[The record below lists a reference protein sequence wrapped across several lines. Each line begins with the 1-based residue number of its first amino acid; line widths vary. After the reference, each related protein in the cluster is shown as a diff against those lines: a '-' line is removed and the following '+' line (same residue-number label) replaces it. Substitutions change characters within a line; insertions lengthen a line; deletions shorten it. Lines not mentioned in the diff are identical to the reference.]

1 MPEQRRTT
9 PWKKWILLAIA
20 VFAAL
25 VGASYLVYTSLGSG
39 RLHPMA
45 LLALAAA
52 LSIALP
58 MVRTIFFPSEKDCAA
73 EYAFHEKRLEKE
85 ILQQISDGLGP
96 ETVNRLFAAPE
107 HYAPTAADDLQEL
120 LAAPQA
126 RNAPSLTFVL
136 LLALARLYEKS
147 GDPQAAIPLLR
158 SAVAIQP
165 HHFMARMHLA
175 GNFEWMGAWDEACR
189 HYQWLQEHS
198 RDLSKAMENVV
209 KAKLKACREH

>member
-1 MPEQRRTT
+1 MPEQHRTI

-25 VGASYLVYTSLGSG
+25 VGASYLVYTALGSG
-39 RLHPMA
+39 RWHPMA

-58 MVRTIFFPSEKDCAA
+58 MVRANLFPSEKDCAA
-73 EYAFHEKRLEKE
+73 EYAFHEQRLEKD

-107 HYAPTAADDLQEL
+107 QYAPTAADDLREL
-120 LAAPQA
+120 LSAPQV
-126 RNAPSLTFVL
+126 RNDPSLNFVL

-147 GDPQAAIPLLR
+147 GDPQAAVPLLQ

-165 HHFMARMHLA
+165 RHFLARMHLA
-175 GNFEWMGAWDEACR
+175 GNFEWMGDRVEACR
-189 HYQWLQEHS
+189 HYRWLEDHA
-198 RDLSKAMENVV
+198 RDLSKAMQKLVS
-209 KAKLKACREH
+209 AKLETCREH